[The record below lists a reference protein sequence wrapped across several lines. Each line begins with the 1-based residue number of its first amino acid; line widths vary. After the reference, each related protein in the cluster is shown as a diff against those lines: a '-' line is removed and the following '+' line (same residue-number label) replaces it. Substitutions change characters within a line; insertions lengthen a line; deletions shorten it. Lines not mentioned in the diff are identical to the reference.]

1 MPPPSFYHTAQNQGL
16 HMTTSSS
23 QQFLTQIPHPFLVPP
38 LLQTVNPVIQ
48 PHSSNSPSLISDQG
62 STTTTESVTEVTKSE
77 PGDRML
83 SDFKLDSYF
92 QSPNQGL
99 VSMPSH
105 LSETEPHNLLTTSQL
120 YKTSYDQTIITSYPT
135 QLSPSPSPATT
146 PQTHHEQSPLNFL
159 RSSDLPSLPNS
170 FPQAHTSKPQVPF
183 TISTL
188 QPSKPLTL
196 EPEVPVVPK
205 LNQSDQDQIKATEQN
220 DPVHPTKSV
229 NATEISELP
238 QRNTSQ
244 SPMTS
249 NDPR

>member
-1 MPPPSFYHTAQNQGL
+1 
-16 HMTTSSS
+16 MTTSSS